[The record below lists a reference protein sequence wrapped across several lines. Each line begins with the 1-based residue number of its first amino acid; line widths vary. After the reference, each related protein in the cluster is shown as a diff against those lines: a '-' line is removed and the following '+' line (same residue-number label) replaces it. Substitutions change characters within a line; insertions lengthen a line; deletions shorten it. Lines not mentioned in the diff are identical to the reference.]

1 MYFQTFPQILFL
13 LVILKKSNVKSE
25 KLKKFQVRAK
35 NIHCSENESD
45 CQSDAGRWLLE
56 ITLLLAHKGRIWRK
70 MWRIRRKMWRMF
82 RRFLS
87 MFFFMSTFVLVNPGT
102 PGISL
107 QELFEFLHTKKM
119 EVPQ

>member
-25 KLKKFQVRAK
+25 KVKKFQVRAK

-70 MWRIRRKMWRMF
+70 MWRMF
-82 RRFLS
+82 KRFLS

-107 QELFEFLHTKKM
+107 PELFEFLHTKKM
-119 EVPQ
+119 EVHQ